1 MSDFM
6 PPMRFIALV
15 LLLLTLCAGPTT
27 QAAAQDSPGSGPSAG
42 MAADATRAQTAL
54 IPWASIVKDEA
65 GNKTAEEVTK
75 EALAGHSKR
84 LDSEVFSTNFSATT
98 YWFVVPLENKQTSSL
113 KRLLVVD
120 PSWLDEIQATLTDAQ
135 GAVQTFAGG
144 KTYRFAQRSEPHRLT
159 NVALTLPPG
168 QSTLVVRIQTR
179 GPFFVNMKLM
189 TPGYFTEFAAEE
201 ALYFGLLYGG
211 LLSLLLFNLVLY
223 LSGREKTYLAYC
235 GLLIAFLLMHS
246 TYNGHLFRWLLPESP
261 KVGIWPNSI
270 FIYLY
275 CFAGL
280 VFALMFLDL
289 KAKLPVA
296 YLWTRRLLYTLGL
309 SFVASAVLG
318 GYRAH
323 VIVSILWV
331 VLYAVI
337 ALALALLSLQ
347 RQNTAANFYLYGSAG
362 GLVGSSIT
370 ALTVMGIV
378 PYSSWAFRA
387 VDFGMLLD
395 AIMLSL
401 ALSARVVQ
409 ARRLERLRRF
419 FSPAVADQLLAAT
432 SEELYRPH
440 RREIVVLFLDLRG
453 YTAFTQTHAADD
465 VMRILGEFHAA
476 MGELIG
482 AYEATLE
489 RFAGDGMMIFL
500 NDPVEIPD
508 PAVKAGKMAL
518 DMQARFQELNKIWQ
532 QRNYSLSMGIGIA
545 QGVATIGAIGFEGR
559 RDYAAIGNVTNLAA
573 RLCSEADPGQIL
585 ACSVVAGHVEAAV
598 PVQRLGALIL
608 KGFSDP
614 VECYEIAPLPRQK
627 TLEPVGLAAAALVD
641 LQTVPAR

>member
-15 LLLLTLCAGPTT
+15 LTLLTMCVGLTT
-27 QAAAQDSPGSGPSAG
+27 RAVAQERGPSAG
-42 MAADATRAQTAL
+42 IVADVTQAQIAL
-54 IPWASIVKDEA
+54 IPWASIIKDEA
-65 GNKTAEEVTK
+65 GNKTVEEVTK
-75 EALAGHSKR
+75 EATSGNSTR
-84 LDSEVFSTNFSATT
+84 LDSEVFSTNFSAAT

-113 KRLLVVD
+113 KRLLVFD
-120 PSWLDEIQATLTDAQ
+120 PPWLDEIRATLTDAQ
-135 GAVQTFAGG
+135 GRVQTFAGG
-144 KTYRFAQRSEPHRLT
+144 KTYPFAQRSEPHRLT

-168 QSTLVVRIQTR
+168 RSTLVVRIQTR
-179 GPFFVNMKLM
+179 GPFFVNLKLM
-189 TPGYFTEFAAEE
+189 AADYFTEFAAEE
-201 ALYFGLLYGG
+201 SLYFGLLYGG
-211 LLSLLLFNLVLY
+211 LLSLLLFNLALY
-223 LSGREKTYLAYC
+223 LAAREKTYLAYC

-246 TYNGHLFRWLLPESP
+246 TYNGHLFRWLMPESP

-280 VFALMFLDL
+280 VFALIFLDL

-309 SFVASAVLG
+309 SFVASAALG

-323 VIVSILWV
+323 VIISILWV

-347 RQNTAANFYLYGSAG
+347 RRNTAANFYLYGSAG

-370 ALTVMGIV
+370 ALTVMGIL
-378 PYSSWAFRA
+378 PYSFWGFRA

-395 AIMLSL
+395 ATMLSL
-401 ALSARVVQ
+401 ALSARLAQ
-409 ARRLERLRRF
+409 AQRLERLRRF
-419 FSPAVADQLLAAT
+419 FSPAVADQLLSAT

-440 RREIVVLFLDLRG
+440 HREIVVLFLDLRG
-453 YTAFTQTHAADD
+453 YTAFTQTHGADE
-465 VMRILGEFHAA
+465 VMRILGEFHTA
-476 MGELIG
+476 MGELI
-482 AYEATLE
+482 ATYQATLE

-518 DMQARFQELNKIWQ
+518 EMQASFHTLNKIWE
-532 QRNYSLSMGIGIA
+532 QRDYSLSMGIGIA
-545 QGVATIGAIGFEGR
+545 QGMATIGAIGFEGR

-573 RLCSEADPGQIL
+573 RLCAEASGGQIL
-585 ACSVVAGHVEAAV
+585 ISSVVAGNIEKAV
-598 PVQRLGALIL
+598 RVQSIGALVL
-608 KGFSDP
+608 KGFSEP
-614 VECYEIAPLPRQK
+614 VKCYEIAPLPRQK
-627 TLEPVGLAAAALVD
+627 PMEPIGLAASV
-641 LQTVPAR
+641 VV